1 MQLFDQYGRPMKRP
15 ARRDLEEELAAPSLG
30 TVRSIHTG
38 HPAEGLTPQRLA
50 SILKQ
55 AETGDPTSYLE
66 LAEQM
71 EEKDLHY
78 AAVLGVRKRAV
89 RALELQVEP
98 AGPSAAEEDAA
109 ALVREVLDTAAM
121 RLVLIDLLDSLG
133 KGYSVA
139 EIVWDTQG
147 RQWVPRRIVHRD
159 PRHFRPDLDTGQR
172 LLLRSNAGE
181 VELPPFKFVTHFAT
195 AKSGLPIRAG
205 LARLAGWAYIF
216 KNYSIRDWAIF
227 MEAYGHPIRLG
238 KYGPT
243 ATEADRATLL
253 RAVRRIGTDLAAI
266 VPHSMEVELV
276 NGNVT
281 GAGALYEDSARYWD
295 EQLSK
300 GVLGQVSTTDAI
312 AGGHAV
318 GRVHDAVRDDIRDAD
333 AEQLALTLQRDVAQP
348 ITVLNYGPSVGVPQI
363 SFAAPEDHDPRL
375 LAIAAREFVPMG
387 LKIPLSVVR
396 ERFGIPE
403 PEDGDEVLTI
413 PAPRAVPVRPEP
425 DPEPGEDKTDAG
437 DGTPEPPV
445 AASRRSV
452 APDSLESMV
461 DRIMAD
467 GTAAAATDLLL
478 GGIVEAIA
486 GAASLEEVRDILDQV
501 VRDAPDAS
509 LRELIAQVLF
519 AGRLAG
525 ETGADIGR

>member
-1 MQLFDQYGRPMKRP
+1 VLVMQLLDQYGRPMKRP
-15 ARRDLEEELAAPSLG
+15 ARRDLEEELAAPSMG

-98 AGPSAAEEDAA
+98 AGNSAAEEDAA

-147 RQWVPRRIVHRD
+147 RKWVPKRIVHRD

-281 GAGALYEDSARYWD
+281 GAGALYVDSARYWD
-295 EQLSK
+295 
-300 GVLGQVSTTDAI
+300 
-312 AGGHAV
+312 
-318 GRVHDAVRDDIRDAD
+318 
-333 AEQLALTLQRDVAQP
+333 
-348 ITVLNYGPSVGVPQI
+348 
-363 SFAAPEDHDPRL
+363 
-375 LAIAAREFVPMG
+375 
-387 LKIPLSVVR
+387 
-396 ERFGIPE
+396 
-403 PEDGDEVLTI
+403 
-413 PAPRAVPVRPEP
+413 
-425 DPEPGEDKTDAG
+425 
-437 DGTPEPPV
+437 
-445 AASRRSV
+445 
-452 APDSLESMV
+452 
-461 DRIMAD
+461 
-467 GTAAAATDLLL
+467 
-478 GGIVEAIA
+478 
-486 GAASLEEVRDILDQV
+486 
-501 VRDAPDAS
+501 
-509 LRELIAQVLF
+509 
-519 AGRLAG
+519 
-525 ETGADIGR
+525 